1 MLEKL
6 IIGLAVTT
14 VGTLLVYA
22 FRVRQLYVVI
32 PRLFSV
38 SVLTTNGRIAEV
50 RTYNKGRSPEEDV
63 LIALDPS
70 LKYEIVAS
78 SDSTCVLES
87 SAIKIP
93 RIPPG
98 DDFSVLLLVEG
109 GDFSRERLSTISSK
123 STKGKLLNGIESVPP
138 NAGKALLVVVAF
150 LAVMAAPIAGIDYYY
165 KSQQV
170 AAEEMTATRL
180 ARLDYL
186 RKEGWNNLDRYS
198 VSAFREHY
206 PDGEFPI
213 HQTKVERKGDVVEI
227 QFRIVNKSAA
237 ELRLSALS
245 EWPYKAEDPRIW
257 EDRNIFVHKVEP
269 QNANNLTIKLYYP
282 KAKKGEATIEFQLS
296 VGTDSLIAMTKHVV
310 VDV

>member
-22 FRVRQLYVVI
+22 FRVKQLYVVI

-38 SVLTTNGRIAEV
+38 SVLTTNGKIAEV
-50 RTYNKGRSPEEDV
+50 RTYNKGRSTEEDV

-123 STKGKLLNGIESVPP
+123 STKGKLLNGIENVPP
-138 NAGKALLVVVAF
+138 NAGTALLVAVAF
-150 LAVMAAPIAGIDYYY
+150 LVLMASPIAGIDYYY
-165 KSQQV
+165 KSKKV
-170 AAEEMTATRL
+170 AAEEMTASRL

-198 VSAFREHY
+198 ASAFREHY

-245 EWPYKAEDPRIW
+245 EWPYKADDPRTW
-257 EDRNIFVHKVEP
+257 EGRNIFVHKVEP
-269 QNANNLTIKLYYP
+269 QSANNLTIKLYYP

-296 VGTDSLIAMTKHVV
+296 VGTDSLLTMTKRVV

>member
-1 MLEKL
+1 MIEKL

-22 FRVRQLYVVI
+22 FRVKQLYVVI

-38 SVLTTNGRIAEV
+38 SVLTTNGKIAEV
-50 RTYNKGRSPEEDV
+50 RTYNKGRSTEEDV

-123 STKGKLLNGIESVPP
+123 STKGKLLNGIENVPP
-138 NAGKALLVVVAF
+138 NAGTALLGVVAF
-150 LAVMAAPIAGIDYYY
+150 LALMAAPITGIDYYY
-165 KSQQV
+165 KSKKV
-170 AAEEMTATRL
+170 AAEELTASRL

-186 RKEGWNNLDRYS
+186 RKEGWTEFDRYS
-198 VSAFREHY
+198 ASAFREY
-206 PDGEFPI
+206 YLDGEFPL

-227 QFRIVNKSAA
+227 QFRVVNKSAA
-237 ELRLSALS
+237 ELRLTALS
-245 EWPYKAEDPRIW
+245 KWPYKADDSRIF
-257 EDRNIFVHKVEP
+257 EDRNIFSHKVEP
-269 QNANNLTIKLYYP
+269 QSANNLTIKLFYP
-282 KAKKGEATIEFQLS
+282 KGKKGEATIDFQLS
-296 VGTDSLIAMTKHVV
+296 VGTDSLITMKKRVV